1 MEDTKSKDGR
11 LNRTVFACS
20 AVIIV
25 FFSLYTM
32 LFNDSASAI
41 LDGVLAW
48 VSTTFGWYYFFAASV
63 YIIFVLF
70 IACSRYGNIKL
81 GPKHSQ
87 PEYSLLTWS
96 SMLFAAGIGID
107 IMFFSVAEPIMQ
119 YMNPPIGDGQ
129 TTQAAREALMWTIF
143 HYGLTGW
150 CMYALVGIA
159 LGYFAYRYNLP
170 LTIRSAL
177 YPMIGKKID
186 GSAGHAVD
194 VAAILG
200 TIFGIATTC
209 GIGVVQLNYGLHVI
223 FDLPEN
229 LLWQIGLIALAV
241 AITIVSATTGASKGI
256 KILSELNIYFALGLI
271 LFVLFLG
278 NTEFLLN
285 AIVMN
290 VGDYLSRFPTLTLDT
305 FAYNQTP
312 EQKEWIQDW
321 TLFFW
326 AWWIAWSPFVGL
338 FLAQISK
345 GRTIREFVIGT
356 LSIPFM
362 FTLAWLSVMGNS
374 ALNEVLGGNLAFAE
388 KIIARP
394 EIGFYEL
401 LSTYPWFSVT
411 AIIAFV
417 SGLLFYVTSAD
428 SGAIVLSNFS
438 FKSQKNTDTPPI
450 WIRLFWAVAIGMLTA
465 AMLMTDGI
473 TALQKAT
480 IVMGLPFSFVMFFV
494 MVGLFKSLRLED
506 FREEITKINAVPV
519 AGGVDVSDWQTRLHR
534 ITAYPDTQET
544 KAMMTNVCL
553 PALTDVA
560 DALRQKGLS
569 VRVES
574 VALDDEPSLV
584 QHMLT
589 VDYKDE
595 YNFVYG
601 IVPVKYPVPERPTVD
616 DGQEFYYRL
625 ETYLF
630 EGLQGNDL
638 SGFNSEQVINDVLDK
653 YERHRAFLHL
663 NRETPGNRPVFPE

>member
-1 MEDTKSKDGR
+1 MDVQAQGSR
-11 LNRTVFACS
+11 LNRTVFFLS
-20 AVIIV
+20 AAIII
-25 FFSLYTM
+25 FFSIYTM
-32 LFNDSASAI
+32 LFNDSASVI
-41 LDGVLAW
+41 LDSVLAW
-48 VSTTFGWYYFFAASV
+48 VSTTFGWYYFFAASA
-63 YIIFVLF
+63 YIMFVL
-70 IACSRYGNIKL
+70 ILACSRYGSIKL

-107 IMFFSVAEPIMQ
+107 IMFFAVAEPIMQ
-119 YMNPPIGDGQ
+119 YMNPPVGDGQ
-129 TTQAAREALMWTIF
+129 TVEAARQALTWTIF

-177 YPMIGKKID
+177 YPMIGKKIN
-186 GSAGHAVD
+186 GPAGDAVD

-229 LLWQIGLIALAV
+229 LLWQVILISLAV

-271 LFVLFLG
+271 LFILFLG

-285 AIVMN
+285 AIVLN
-290 VGDYLSRFPTLTLDT
+290 IGDYISRFPALTLDT
-305 FAYNQTP
+305 FAYGQDP
-312 EQKEWIQDW
+312 DQKQWIQDW

-338 FLAQISK
+338 FLAKISK
-345 GRTIREFVIGT
+345 GRTIRQFVIGT

-362 FTLAWLSVMGNS
+362 FTLAWLSVMGNG
-374 ALNEVLGGNLAFAE
+374 ALNEVFMGNIAFAE

-401 LSTYPWFSVT
+401 LSHYPWFSVT
-411 AIIAFV
+411 AILAFV

-438 FKSQKNTDTPPI
+438 FKGENNDETPPL
-450 WIRLFWAVAIGMLTA
+450 WIRLFWAIAIGMLTA

-473 TALQKAT
+473 SALQKAT
-480 IVMGLPFSFVMFFV
+480 IIMGLPFSFVMFFV
-494 MVGLFKSLRLED
+494 MTGLFKSLRLED
-506 FREEITKINAVPV
+506 FRAESNKPNAAPI
-519 AGGVDVSDWQTRLHR
+519 AGNVDIENWRERLTRV
-534 ITAYPDTQET
+534 TAYADADQ
-544 KAMMTNVCL
+544 ARQMLDQSCL
-553 PALTDVA
+553 PAMQALVSEFANIGLKASVIQTPSED
-560 DALRQKGLS
+560 DAQLYQATFTIS
-569 VRVES
+569 FE
-574 VALDDEPSLV
+574 
-584 QHMLT
+584 
-589 VDYKDE
+589 DE
-595 YNFVYG
+595 YDFSYG
-601 IVPVKYPVPERPTVD
+601 IYPVKYPVPNRPTVD

-625 ETYLF
+625 ETHLL

-638 SGFNSEQVINDVLDK
+638 SGYSKEQVINDILDR

-663 NRETPGNRPVFPE
+663 NRETPGNRPVFE